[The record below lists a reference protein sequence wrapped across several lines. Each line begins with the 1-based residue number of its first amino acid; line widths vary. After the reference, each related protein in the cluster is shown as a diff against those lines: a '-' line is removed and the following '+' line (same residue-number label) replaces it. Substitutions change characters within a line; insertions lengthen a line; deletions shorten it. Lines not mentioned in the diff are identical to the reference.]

1 MQSNRVEKHAK
12 IRMFFEKG
20 HDEKTEKNFSE
31 LRKIVRHH
39 TGRNQILR

>member
-20 HDEKTEKNFSE
+20 HDKKQKKIFLNCEKLSDIIQDEIKF
-31 LRKIVRHH
+31 
-39 TGRNQILR
+39 